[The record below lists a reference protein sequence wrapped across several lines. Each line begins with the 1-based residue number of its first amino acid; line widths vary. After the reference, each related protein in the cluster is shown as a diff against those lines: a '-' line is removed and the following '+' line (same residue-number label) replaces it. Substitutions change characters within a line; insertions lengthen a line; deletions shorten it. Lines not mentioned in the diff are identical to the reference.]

1 MEIELGIQNV
11 ARTVTFA
18 TDATAQEVSGTIN
31 QALAQNTP
39 IELRDDKGR
48 NIIVPAGALAYA
60 VIGSEARHAVGFSN
74 LD

>member
-11 ARTVTFA
+11 ARAVTFS
-18 TDATAQEVSGTIN
+18 TDATAQEVSETITA
-31 QALAQNTP
+31 ALAENKP
-39 IELRDDKGR
+39 IQIKDDKGR
-48 NIIVPAGALAYA
+48 NIVVPAGALAYA